1 MFESYLI
8 FTFLNFSDCLFEKPC
23 DFGGWRVWIPRS
35 LTGARDGSVSISELK
50 TLESKAK
57 IPKVR
62 IQGGWVAKVD

>member
-8 FTFLNFSDCLFEKPC
+8 FTFRETMRFWWLEGLDSE
-23 DFGGWRVWIPRS
+23 V